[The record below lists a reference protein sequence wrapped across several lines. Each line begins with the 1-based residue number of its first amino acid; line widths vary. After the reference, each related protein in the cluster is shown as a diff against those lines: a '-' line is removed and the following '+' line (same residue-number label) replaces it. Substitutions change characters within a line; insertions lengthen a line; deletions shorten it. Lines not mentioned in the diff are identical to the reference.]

1 MYYLGPIWTLSVE
14 YELFSRDI
22 PTTTTTSWYYQYFLC
37 AFFFLLFFI
46 FFKKHILVNVVVVLQ
61 SVNSIA
67 LFSLHRKMHHSAL
80 AHLLP
85 KCTEMK
91 RHPNSL

>member
-1 MYYLGPIWTLSVE
+1 MNSFQEIFQQQQQHRGISIFWCV
-14 YELFSRDI
+14 
-22 PTTTTTSWYYQYFLC
+22 
-37 AFFFLLFFI
+37 FFLLFFL
-46 FFKKHILVNVVVVLQ
+46 KKHILVNVVVVLQ

>member
-1 MYYLGPIWTLSVE
+1 MNSFQEIFQQQQQHRGIISIFCVRF
-14 YELFSRDI
+14 FSLI
-22 PTTTTTSWYYQYFLC
+22 FY
-37 AFFFLLFFI
+37 

>member
-1 MYYLGPIWTLSVE
+1 MNSFQEIFQQQQHRGIMSIFCV
-14 YELFSRDI
+14 
-22 PTTTTTSWYYQYFLC
+22 C
-37 AFFFLLFFI
+37 FLLFFLKKTYFGQCRRRPSI
-46 FFKKHILVNVVVVLQ
+46 CEFYCTFFLASQN
-61 SVNSIA
+61 A
-67 LFSLHRKMHHSAL
+67 SLDSAL